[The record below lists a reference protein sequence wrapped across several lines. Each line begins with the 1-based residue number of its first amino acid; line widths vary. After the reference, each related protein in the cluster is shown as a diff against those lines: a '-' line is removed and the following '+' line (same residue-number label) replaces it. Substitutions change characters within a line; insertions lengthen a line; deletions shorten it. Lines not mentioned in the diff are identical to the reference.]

1 MSFDAKTVKGVLEQ
15 SFTHEDTRVSAEAVQ
30 AAAEYLRI
38 FTRETVWRS
47 AEDRRKKDSKG
58 EVVVDNQV
66 QQRPQGPLNQDNLDA
81 VVPDIVLDF

>member
-15 SFTHEDTRVSAEAVQ
+15 SFAHEDTRVSADAVQ

-38 FTRETVWRS
+38 FTREAVWRS
-47 AEDRRKKDSKG
+47 AVDRKEKDSKG

-66 QQRPQGPLNQDNLDA
+66 RQRPQGPLDQENLDA
-81 VVPDIVLDF
+81 VIPDLVQDF